1 MSRPAAVDLAAAGVT
16 LAIEGSRAT
25 VTIDR
30 QDHDAGWARAASTAG
45 ALADIGRCLSGNI
58 RLVLLRII
66 GGLPCSDRGR
76 VDAAAADGLERP
88 GTTGLGTAGMT
99 GMTGVGMDG
108 MGSRPPAQCWLS
120 RPDLFS
126 VAVVSGYAVDA
137 LHLALACD
145 LRVFCEDAYLA
156 MTGIH
161 QGLVPALGV
170 SRTLVDL
177 IGYSRALDLCVTGRV
192 LSGRQAYELGLAER
206 LVAPGDRDDTV
217 EDLVTGLLAAP
228 RGLAV
233 EIKALLLHSRERTRK
248 DQLRAERDAWLRT
261 AREAAPPG

>member
-16 LAIEGSRAT
+16 LAIDGSRAT

-45 ALADIGRCLSGNI
+45 ALADIGRCLAGNI

-66 GGLPCSDRGR
+66 GGLPCPDHGR
-76 VDAAAADGLERP
+76 VDSAAADGVERP
-88 GTTGLGTAGMT
+88 GMAGMA
-99 GMTGVGMDG
+99 GVGVAG
-108 MGSRPPAQCWLS
+108 VGSRPAAQCWLS

-170 SRTLVDL
+170 SHTLVDL
-177 IGYSRALDLCVTGRV
+177 IGYSRALDLCVTGRM

-206 LVAPGDRDDTV
+206 LAAPGDRDDTV
-217 EDLVTGLLAAP
+217 EELVTGLLAAP

-233 EIKALLLHSRERTRK
+233 EIKALLLHSRERTRT

-261 AREAAPPG
+261 AREAASAG